1 MVASAE
7 QRLALLQGLMDSD
20 GYVDVFGR
28 CEFVNMREELS
39 NAVAELAASLGLRPV
54 ARKKRA
60 MLNGIDCGPA
70 SRSSSPRGCPSSGWP
85 ASWPA

>member
-1 MVASAE
+1 
-7 QRLALLQGLMDSD
+7 MDSD
-20 GYVDVFGR
+20 GYVDVYGR

-54 ARKKRA
+54 VRKKRA

-70 SRSSSPRGCPSSGWP
+70 SR
-85 ASWPA
+85 